1 MHPQFVGFLAE
12 AAAWLA
18 GERGRV
24 ESATVGGLF
33 TRPLNDGAGVQV
45 FAPDGRRATL
55 LDSSR
60 DELRLAPAE
69 AGFYELRGGG
79 RSQWLAVN
87 TDPRESQL
95 QRLTAARVQDWQQM
109 ATPVARTS
117 VVTAIKTG
125 WIPVWFW
132 LLLLAAV
139 LAFIE
144 PLVANGHLAVKR
156 EQTA

>member
-1 MHPQFVGFLAE
+1 LLE
-12 AAAWLA
+12 SS
-18 GERGRV
+18 GE
-24 ESATVGGLF
+24 
-33 TRPLNDGAGVQV
+33 
-45 FAPDGRRATL
+45 
-55 LDSSR
+55 
-60 DELRLAPAE
+60 ELRLAPAQ

-109 ATPVARTS
+109 ATPVTQTQG
-117 VVTAIKTG
+117 VTAMQTG
-125 WIPVWFW
+125 WVPVWFW

-144 PLVANGHLAVKR
+144 PLVANGHLTVKR